1 MEPSSSTKGF
11 FQPSPTIPS
20 QYIEDTTLR
29 RIISLHLP
37 SPLPPSLSEDLSRF
51 SNLVLSKAVLGHI
64 AESERNQPYL
74 KPLTTFGEENTRDP
88 LVTSEGWR
96 ELQDLG
102 IREGIVGLGYE
113 DEEVGD
119 DDGASANWNK
129 RVSQFVKYH
138 LWSGSAA
145 LVTCPSAMTDGAAT
159 LLGRHLDGENG
170 ELFAEARR
178 RLISREPGV
187 AWTSGQWMT
196 ERKGGSDV
204 RGTETL
210 ARKLSGREKEES
222 DGVDAIGA
230 ELGPW
235 RIDGFKWF
243 SSATDANVAVL
254 LAKTGQDGRISA
266 LYAPLRRRVRGEEKE
281 GETELNGVRIQRL
294 KNKLGT
300 KTLPTA
306 ELELKGMRG
315 YLIGKEGEGVK
326 EISAILNI
334 TRVYNT
340 VSAVGGW
347 GRGLAIS
354 RAFAR
359 VRETSGRLLVDTPAH
374 VRGMAQEHV
383 KYRAHMHLA
392 YLVVSLL
399 GISEGKGGAITQ
411 SASVS
416 ILPKDKE
423 HADLLLRTLTP
434 VAKAQTALA
443 STSGLRACMESLGG
457 VGYLEN
463 DDPALNIARLF
474 RDSNVLSIW
483 EGTTDV
489 MADDLVRVV
498 KGRTG
503 SKALAVLGHWV
514 SNAVSIAEQNS
525 MQAEGQKI
533 QELWK
538 SWVKDMEKE
547 KEELKWKGREYMHTL
562 EVVVCGC
569 LLVIDAARDQDEV
582 AVEVAKR
589 WILPNENRNRAW
601 SLEAEWDRRIVFGD
615 EARRS
620 KL

>member
-1 MEPSSSTKGF
+1 MEPSSATKGF
-11 FQPSPTIPS
+11 FQASPTIPA
-20 QYIEDTTLR
+20 QFFEDSTLR

-37 SPLPPSLSEDLSRF
+37 SPLPPSISDDLSRF
-51 SNLVLSKAVLGHI
+51 SNLVLSKPILSHI
-64 AESERNQPYL
+64 ADSERNLPYL
-74 KPLTTFGEENTRDP
+74 KPLTTFGEENKQDP

-96 ELQDLG
+96 SLQDVG
-102 IREGIVGLGYE
+102 IQEGIVALGYE
-113 DEEVGD
+113 DPP
-119 DDGASANWNK
+119 GAKGKWNK

-145 LVTCPSAMTDGAAT
+145 LVTCPSAMTDGAT
-159 LLGRHLDGENG
+159 TMLGRHVHGENG
-170 ELFAEARR
+170 EVFSEARR
-178 RLISREPGV
+178 RLMSREVGT

-204 RGTETL
+204 RGTETV
-210 ARKLSGREKEES
+210 ARKLSGKEKEES
-222 DGVDAIGA
+222 DGLDAIGT

-243 SSATDANVAVL
+243 SSATDANMTVL
-254 LAKTGQDGRISA
+254 LAKTGPDGRISA
-266 LYAPLRRRVRGEEKE
+266 FYAPLRRRVNGSDT
-281 GETELNGVRIQRL
+281 ETELNGVKIQRL

-306 ELELKGMRG
+306 ELELNGMRG

-334 TRVYNT
+334 TRVQNT
-340 VSAVGGW
+340 VSSVGGW

-374 VRGMAQEHV
+374 VKGMAQEHV

-392 YLVVSLL
+392 YLVVALL
-399 GISEGKGGAITQ
+399 GISEDKGGEVGH
-411 SASVS
+411 SASTS
-416 ILPKDKE
+416 ILPREKQ
-423 HADLLLRTLTP
+423 HADLLLRVLTP

-443 STSGLRACMESLGG
+443 STSGLRWCMENLGG

-463 DDPALNIARLF
+463 EDPALNIARLF
-474 RDSNVLSIW
+474 RDSCVLSIW

-489 MADDLVRVV
+489 LADDLVRVI
-498 KGRTG
+498 KGRIG
-503 SKALAVLGHWV
+503 SSVLAALEAWV
-514 SNAVSIAEQNS
+514 SNAISIAEQHA
-525 MQAEGQKI
+525 MRAEAQKL

-538 SWVKDMEKE
+538 AWVGDMGKE
-547 KEELKWKGREYMHTL
+547 KEELKWNGRKYMHEL
-562 EVVVCGC
+562 EVLVCGC
-569 LLVIDAARDQDEV
+569 LLVIDATRDRDEV
-582 AVEVAKR
+582 AIEIAKR
-589 WILPNENRNRAW
+589 WILPDEKRFGSW

-615 EARRS
+615 EADKRA

>member
-11 FQPSPTIPS
+11 FQVSPVIPA
-20 QYIEDTTLR
+20 QFFEDTTLR
-29 RIISLHLP
+29 RVVSLHLP

-51 SNLVLSKAVLGHI
+51 SNFVLSKPVLGHI

-74 KPLTTFGEENTRDP
+74 RPLTTFGEENKQDP

-96 ELQDLG
+96 ALQDIG
-102 IREGIVGLGYE
+102 IKEGIVALGYE
-113 DEEVGD
+113 DPRQAG
-119 DDGASANWNK
+119 GAAASWNK
-129 RVSQFVKYH
+129 RVSQFIKYH
-138 LWSGSAA
+138 IWSGSAA

-159 LLGRHLDGENG
+159 LLGRHVHSENG
-170 ELFAEARR
+170 EIFSESRR
-178 RLISREPGV
+178 RLISREVGT

-204 RGTETL
+204 RGTETV
-210 ARKLSGREKEES
+210 ARKLAGKEKEKS
-222 DGVDAIGA
+222 DGLDAIGA

-243 SSATDANVAVL
+243 SSATDANMAVL
-254 LAKTGQDGRISA
+254 LAKTGPEGSISA
-266 LYAPLRRRVRGEEKE
+266 FYAPLRRRIRGSDNQ
-281 GETELNGVRIQRL
+281 TELNGVRIQRL

-315 YLIGKEGEGVK
+315 YLLGKEGEGVK

-334 TRVYNT
+334 TRVQNT

-383 KYRAHMHLA
+383 KYRAHMHLT
-392 YLVVSLL
+392 YFVVALL
-399 GISEGKGGAITQ
+399 GISEGGAGEANQ
-411 SASVS
+411 SASTS
-416 ILPKDKE
+416 ILPQKKE
-423 HADLLLRTLTP
+423 HADLLLRVLTP

-463 DDPALNIARLF
+463 EDPALNIARLF
-474 RDSNVLSIW
+474 RDSCVLSIW

-489 MADDLVRVV
+489 MADDLVRVI
-498 KGRTG
+498 KGRSG
-503 SKALAVLGHWV
+503 SSALAALESWI
-514 SNAVSIAEQNS
+514 SNAVSV
-525 MQAEGQKI
+525 AEGHSMRAESLKL

-538 SWVKDMEKE
+538 AWVKDMEKD
-547 KEELKWKGREYMHTL
+547 KEELKWKGREYLHGL
-562 EVVVCGC
+562 EVVICGC
-569 LLVIDAARDQDEV
+569 LLVVDAARDQDEV
-582 AVEVAKR
+582 AIEIAKR
-589 WILPNENRNRAW
+589 WILPDEKRYGTW
-601 SLEAEWDRRIVFGD
+601 SSEADWDKRIVFGD
-615 EARRS
+615 EAKRA